1 MALLWIFSLVYLGYY
16 CRMVGGLSVQ
26 EQSVLLGR
34 EEAGALLGREAGLRP
49 LAFLDDYHF
58 PMVADDVRN
67 EVFRVALQRAIV
79 RNESKVKGSE
89 VRRVGEGG
97 RSRGW
102 A

>member
-1 MALLWIFSLVYLGYY
+1 
-16 CRMVGGLSVQ
+16 MVGGLSVQ

-67 EVFRVALQRAIV
+67 EVFRVALQRAIMSV
-79 RNESKVKGSE
+79 RNESKVLDVSS
-89 VRRVGEGG
+89 VCVC
-97 RSRGW
+97 